1 MQLIPPTHMSPA
13 KTAANPSIE
22 RTHNG
27 RARFLAPSRSA
38 ALVMCRSCQTLDES
52 INNDLRRERVTDMST
67 SESAFKDGHAYTD
80 VYFLK
85 IDASG
90 HSTIV
95 VNNPSD
101 VVNLFFDHFENT
113 VIGTVEETRKL
124 RRCGYAEFWGW
135 EGDGGLCVIYDE
147 NESVALQT
155 AVESG
160 ISILN
165 YKLQPLQDA
174 LKQLGARGELHVRIA
189 LHGGS
194 FRYKGY
200 KSHGSIHSKDL
211 NFVAHLEEVTPRDTL
226 AVSRDVQQRC
236 PTDLAK
242 RFWLLPFRFE
252 DHEIY
257 VYSNRA
263 HPDVV
268 HEWVSR
274 VPIAGSVARTYFR
287 IDTAK
292 KTRQT

>member
-1 MQLIPPTHMSPA
+1 MNLRSQSRNRLNKSRTSP
-13 KTAANPSIE
+13 
-22 RTHNG
+22 
-27 RARFLAPSRSA
+27 
-38 ALVMCRSCQTLDES
+38 
-52 INNDLRRERVTDMST
+52 
-67 SESAFKDGHAYTD
+67 

-147 NESVALQT
+147 SESVALQT

-274 VPIAGSVARTYFR
+274 VPIAGSVAANILPHRYSEENKANIVEYASVAERLT
-287 IDTAK
+287 
-292 KTRQT
+292 TRATCDPCSQEVSHGHHQVDCAQWRRGA